1 MDIDIETD
9 KVFAAG
15 YVGKI
20 NNRTFSI
27 SRCTVGGTIKTSAM
41 DAAGFVAETSGV
53 CNITDCL
60 SGLTIVSSVNGDG
73 THGGFV
79 GVQNRA
85 SNDITMKGCVFN
97 GKLLGADTNSC
108 GGFIGSKKKNITISD
123 SIFAPEEVTVGNDN
137 SAMLVPNGATAVSN
151 SYYLYALGG
160 DTDDGTQGKHG
171 YSVTAGENVS
181 FVPVGDAAQY
191 KVSGITAYENNSC
204 LQYNGTFYAGSED
217 EVSLILE
224 HPAVPTDYTF
234 SGYTASA
241 GTLNDGVLTMPAE
254 NVTIS
259 GKFEFIDG
267 IGARLVGRSITV
279 EDDVSVNFY
288 MELSDEIAQS
298 ETAYMQFTIP
308 TGDKTETETV
318 LVSDALQQDGCY
330 RFNCNVAAKEMTSD
344 IKAQVIDPESG
355 RQGTVYTYSIKNY
368 ADTLLAHTKDNWSYR
383 KAAPLVKTMLNY
395 GAAAQIYF
403 DKTSTGLANAGLSDE
418 DKTLGE
424 ITDQLNPWENYTGE
438 NLSDVPFIGATLSL
452 KSQTTLSL
460 YFTDTDE
467 LTFTCV
473 DEKGKER
480 IVKPVRNGETQIAR
494 IRDIAAAEL
503 QYSYTVTVK
512 KGDTELG
519 SITYSPMN
527 YCHKALNGG
536 TQNVNLQTVA
546 KALYWYSKE
555 AHEYF
560 YQNIVDL
567 GSLPG
572 SYEAK
577 SGDVLTGRLEGSKK
591 ITVAAGAAVTLRDAD
606 ITGLGNKELA
616 GITLLGDANV
626 LIEGTN
632 AVKGGCEDYPGILV
646 PENHTLTID
655 GGGSL
660 DVFSKGS
667 SAIGGIYNFDTP
679 GGSGNIVIKGST
691 ITAVGGAYCAAI
703 GSTCFK
709 SCGTITIS
717 GGTVNA
723 TSGFTGAGIGS
734 GAKGENYAASCDN
747 ITISGGTINATGG
760 EYGAGIGCGAE
771 SSCADITITGGTVT
785 AAGGEDAA
793 GIGSGVEGSCS
804 DIVISG
810 GEVTATGGKNGA
822 GIGSGGTYGD
832 GARCGDITITKDVI
846 HVTAI
851 KGENAQA
858 IGNGYNG
865 ICGTITIEEGANVTR
880 DE

>member
-1 MDIDIETD
+1 
-9 KVFAAG
+9 
-15 YVGKI
+15 
-20 NNRTFSI
+20 
-27 SRCTVGGTIKTSAM
+27 
-41 DAAGFVAETSGV
+41 
-53 CNITDCL
+53 
-60 SGLTIVSSVNGDG
+60 
-73 THGGFV
+73 
-79 GVQNRA
+79 
-85 SNDITMKGCVFN
+85 
-97 GKLLGADTNSC
+97 
-108 GGFIGSKKKNITISD
+108 
-123 SIFAPEEVTVGNDN
+123 
-137 SAMLVPNGATAVSN
+137 
-151 SYYLYALGG
+151 
-160 DTDDGTQGKHG
+160 
-171 YSVTAGENVS
+171 
-181 FVPVGDAAQY
+181 
-191 KVSGITAYENNSC
+191 
-204 LQYNGTFYAGSED
+204 
-217 EVSLILE
+217 
-224 HPAVPTDYTF
+224 
-234 SGYTASA
+234 
-241 GTLNDGVLTMPAE
+241 
-254 NVTIS
+254 
-259 GKFEFIDG
+259 
-267 IGARLVGRSITV
+267 
-279 EDDVSVNFY
+279 

-747 ITISGGTINATGG
+747 ITISGGAINATGG
-760 EYGAGIGCGAE
+760 EYGAGF
-771 SSCADITITGGTVT
+771 
-785 AAGGEDAA
+785 AAAQKAA
-793 GIGSGVEGSCS
+793 AQTSLSP
-804 DIVISG
+804 
-810 GEVTATGGKNGA
+810 A
-822 GIGSGGTYGD
+822 
-832 GARCGDITITKDVI
+832 ARSLPQAAKT
-846 HVTAI
+846 
-851 KGENAQA
+851 AQA
-858 IGNGYNG
+858 SAAAEHMA
-865 ICGTITIEEGANVTR
+865 TAR
-880 DE
+880 DAETSPSQRMSSM

>member
-1 MDIDIETD
+1 M
-9 KVFAAG
+9 
-15 YVGKI
+15 
-20 NNRTFSI
+20 
-27 SRCTVGGTIKTSAM
+27 
-41 DAAGFVAETSGV
+41 
-53 CNITDCL
+53 
-60 SGLTIVSSVNGDG
+60 
-73 THGGFV
+73 
-79 GVQNRA
+79 
-85 SNDITMKGCVFN
+85 
-97 GKLLGADTNSC
+97 
-108 GGFIGSKKKNITISD
+108 
-123 SIFAPEEVTVGNDN
+123 GNDN

-181 FVPVGDAAQY
+181 FVPAGDAAQY

-460 YFTDTDE
+460 YFSDDDE

-577 SGDVLTGRLEGSKK
+577 SADVLTGRLEGSKK

-785 AAGGEDAA
+785 AAGGEDSA

>member
-1 MDIDIETD
+1 M
-9 KVFAAG
+9 
-15 YVGKI
+15 
-20 NNRTFSI
+20 
-27 SRCTVGGTIKTSAM
+27 
-41 DAAGFVAETSGV
+41 
-53 CNITDCL
+53 
-60 SGLTIVSSVNGDG
+60 
-73 THGGFV
+73 
-79 GVQNRA
+79 
-85 SNDITMKGCVFN
+85 
-97 GKLLGADTNSC
+97 
-108 GGFIGSKKKNITISD
+108 
-123 SIFAPEEVTVGNDN
+123 GNDN

-181 FVPVGDAAQY
+181 FVPAGDAAQY
-191 KVSGITAYENNSC
+191 EVSGITAYENNSC

-234 SGYTASA
+234 SGYTAS
-241 GTLNDGVLTMPAE
+241 D
-254 NVTIS
+254 VTIS

-734 GAKGENYAASCDN
+734 GGE
-747 ITISGGTINATGG
+747 GR
-760 EYGAGIGCGAE
+760 
-771 SSCADITITGGTVT
+771 CADIIITGGQVT
-785 AAGGEDAA
+785 AVGCQYAA

-865 ICGTITIEEGANVTR
+865 ICGTITIEEGADVTR